1 MARITSHFDISSSSV
16 LRDRLRGGRLSHSKI
31 VIGSGYLSRKGQ
43 RLRYRSKLTNPC
55 QCRAAAEK
63 PLVLT

>member
-43 RLRYRSKLTNPC
+43 RLRYRSKLKTHVN
-55 QCRAAAEK
+55 AA
-63 PLVLT
+63 LQRRNR